1 MYTMTTRKNNYNLP
15 PYLLMVICIVIL
27 SMMINMQYVYG
38 NLSIIGNFN
47 IDFNQYIHPKTASV
61 DVTDKNIELPKLEAR
76 YVMTAEEIAQEMIK
90 AKEAELLEQQML
102 EEQRLLEMQTVE
114 SSRNVQYYEIS
125 VYTDLSVMKTITA
138 DEMNQIIEYW
148 NSRNGRDIPFLGE
161 GQIFIDAAKES
172 GLDPVYILAHAAIES
187 AWGTSYYATAHH
199 NYFGIGAFDSNP
211 HNAINYGNA
220 DLANGIIGGAMWI
233 ADNYYDNGQTSLYT
247 MRYNNGSHEYCTSTT
262 WMYNIANIMSTS
274 YSLIA

>member
-1 MYTMTTRKNNYNLP
+1 MYTMTTRKNNQNLP
-15 PYLLMVICIVIL
+15 PYLLVVISIVIL

-38 NLSIIGNFN
+38 NLNIVGNFN
-47 IDFNQYIHPKTASV
+47 TKINFERQVPTARANI
-61 DVTDKNIELPKLEAR
+61 TDKNIALPVIESR
-76 YVMTAEEIAQEMIK
+76 FMTAEDIAQEMIK

-125 VYTDLSVMKTITA
+125 VYTDLSVMQTITV
-138 DEMNQIIEYW
+138 DEMNQIIDHW
-148 NSRNGRDIPFLGE
+148 NSTYGINTPFTGE
-161 GQIFIDAAKES
+161 GQIFIDAAKQS
-172 GLDPVYILAHAAIES
+172 GLDPIYLLAHAAIES
-187 AWGTSYYATAHH
+187 GWGKSYYATAHH

-220 DLANGIIGGAMWI
+220 DMANGIIGGAIWI

-262 WMYNIANIMSTS
+262 WMYNIANIMTTS